1 MIVDIKQAFFA
12 LINGVSFNDEAIF
25 NKTIKILKQ
34 IENVFGDIYTAELVY
49 DLKNMMYH
57 SKDVKLI
64 IKSWFKESMITGLT
78 KECGIVTLDLS
89 NPKYRYT
96 APKKKFVTS
105 DISYKNKS
113 AVLVTMLDL
122 RVETHKLINK
132 IETDKCFIIF
142 DNALRTGLELSER
155 FSVYNKN
162 KENMFMNIGC
172 EEDDTVKYIK
182 DTANDI
188 LKQYPDIVKNSYM
201 LMDEEKNEILI

>member
-1 MIVDIKQAFFA
+1 MIVDVKQAFYA
-12 LINGVSFNDEAIF
+12 LINGVPFNDEAIF

-57 SKDVKLI
+57 SKDVKLV

-89 NPKYRYT
+89 NPKYKYT

-105 DISYKNKS
+105 DIGYKNQS
-113 AVLVTMLDL
+113 AILVTVLDL
-122 RVETHKLINK
+122 RVETHKIISN

-142 DNALRTGLELSER
+142 DNALRAGLELSER

-162 KENMFMNIGC
+162 KENMFMNIGY
-172 EEDDTVKYIK
+172 EEDNIIKYIK
-182 DTANDI
+182 DTADDV
-188 LKQYPDIVKNSYM
+188 LKKYPDIVKNSYM
-201 LMDEEKNEILI
+201 LTDEEKGEILI

>member
-1 MIVDIKQAFFA
+1 MIVDVKQAFYA
-12 LINGVSFNDEAIF
+12 LINGVPFNDEAIF
-25 NKTIKILKQ
+25 NKTIKILTQ

-64 IKSWFKESMITGLT
+64 IKSWFKESFITGLT

-105 DISYKNKS
+105 EISYKNKS
-113 AVLVTMLDL
+113 AILVTVLDL
-122 RVETHKLINK
+122 RLETHKLINK
-132 IETDKCFIIF
+132 IKTDKYFIIF
-142 DNALRTGLELSER
+142 DNALRTGLELSKR

-162 KENMFMNIGC
+162 KENIFINIGC
-172 EEDDTVKYIK
+172 EEDNIIKEIK
-182 DTANDI
+182 DTADDV
-188 LKQYPDIVKNSYM
+188 LKKYQDIVENSYM
-201 LMDEEKNEILI
+201 LTDEEKDELLS